1 MWEVAC
7 AMVATA
13 TELTYLEPFH
23 VFQCSYQCLID
34 SFELFSA
41 QLYLKFF
48 LKTDLYSIYQ

>member
-1 MWEVAC
+1 
-7 AMVATA
+7 MVATA